1 MLAEALRG
9 CSLKIIDFSDLGPPE
24 QTAPAAEKRICGNP
38 QQQIWNAFSDPEGR
52 FHVGRWASAEGVWR
66 IKYTERELCHI
77 LTGIVRLTDDAG
89 GQRTFKTGDTFM
101 IDKGFSG
108 TWEVIEAC
116 SKIYAIYE

>member
-1 MLAEALRG
+1 MLAEALG
-9 CSLKIIDFSDLGPPE
+9 DHDLKIIDFAASGAPECSVPAADKLLAGHPE
-24 QTAPAAEKRICGNP
+24 QK
-38 QQQIWNAFSDPEGR
+38 IWNVFSDPEGH
-52 FHVGRWASAEGVWR
+52 FHVGRWASTEGVWR

-77 LTGIVRLTDDAG
+77 LTGIVRLTDDSG
-89 GQRTFKTGDTFM
+89 NQRTYSSGDTFL